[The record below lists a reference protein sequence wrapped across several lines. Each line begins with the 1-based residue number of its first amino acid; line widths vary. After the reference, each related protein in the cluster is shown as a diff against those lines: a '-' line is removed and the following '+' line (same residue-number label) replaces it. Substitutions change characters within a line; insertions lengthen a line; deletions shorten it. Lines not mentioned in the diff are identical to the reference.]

1 MLSYV
6 AGAAKIRGMVT
17 VKECYHDKKRIIAC
31 FASVM
36 CGILILTGVW
46 WGSHARAFRV
56 LLEQLPT
63 ADGCGMQFYVSDE
76 DGKRERRT
84 IDDPQDRAA
93 VLDEVRR
100 LEFSGPRLS
109 TELWD
114 PAEYYSCFWLE
125 IYGTEEPYHLEIQI
139 PLDQPQQGVVLADG
153 KAFRV
158 EGGSAFLMALEG
170 WLYE

>member
-1 MLSYV
+1 
-6 AGAAKIRGMVT
+6 
-17 VKECYHDKKRIIAC
+17 
-31 FASVM
+31 M

-76 DGKRERRT
+76 DGKRERRA

-125 IYGTEEPYHLEIQI
+125 IYGTSYLLELQI
-139 PLDQPQQGVVLADG
+139 PLDDPQQALIRADG
-153 KAFRV
+153 KAFHV
-158 EGGSAFLMALEG
+158 EGGEAFLTALEG

>member
-1 MLSYV
+1 
-6 AGAAKIRGMVT
+6 MVT

-36 CGILILTGVW
+36 CGILILAGVW

-76 DGKRERRT
+76 DGKRERRA

-125 IYGTEEPYHLEIQI
+125 IYGTEVPYQLEIQI
-139 PLDQPQQGVVLADG
+139 PLDQPQQGIVLADG
-153 KAFRV
+153 KAFRM
-158 EGGSAFLMALEG
+158 EGGGAFLMALEG

>member
-1 MLSYV
+1 M
-6 AGAAKIRGMVT
+6 
-17 VKECYHDKKRIIAC
+17 E
-31 FASVM
+31 
-36 CGILILTGVW
+36 
-46 WGSHARAFRV
+46 
-56 LLEQLPT
+56 
-63 ADGCGMQFYVSDE
+63 FYVSDE

-93 VLDEVRR
+93 VLAEVER
-100 LEFSGPRLS
+100 LDFSRPRLS
-109 TELWD
+109 DDLWD
-114 PAEYYSCFWLE
+114 AAEYYSCFWLE

>member
-1 MLSYV
+1 M
-6 AGAAKIRGMVT
+6 
-17 VKECYHDKKRIIAC
+17 KECYHDKKRIIAC

-93 VLDEVRR
+93 VLAEVER
-100 LEFSGPRLS
+100 LDFSRPRLS
-109 TELWD
+109 DDL
-114 PAEYYSCFWLE
+114 
-125 IYGTEEPYHLEIQI
+125 
-139 PLDQPQQGVVLADG
+139 
-153 KAFRV
+153 
-158 EGGSAFLMALEG
+158 
-170 WLYE
+170 

>member
-1 MLSYV
+1 
-6 AGAAKIRGMVT
+6 MVT

-76 DGKRERRT
+76 DGKRERRA

-125 IYGTEEPYHLEIQI
+125 IYGTSYLLELQI
-139 PLDQPQQGVVLADG
+139 PLDDPQQALIRADG
-153 KAFRV
+153 KAFHV
-158 EGGSAFLMALEG
+158 EGGEAFLTALEG

>member
-1 MLSYV
+1 MS
-6 AGAAKIRGMVT
+6 GAAKIRGMVT
-17 VKECYHDKKRIIAC
+17 GKECYHDKKRIIAC

-93 VLDEVRR
+93 VLAEVER
-100 LEFSGPRLS
+100 LAFSRPRLS
-109 TELWD
+109 DDLWD
-114 PAEYYSCFWLE
+114 AAEYYSCFWIE
-125 IYGTEEPYHLEIQI
+125 IYGTSYLLELQI
-139 PLDQPQQGVVLADG
+139 PLDDPQQALIRADG
-153 KAFRV
+153 KAFHV
-158 EGGSAFLMALEG
+158 EGGEAFLTALEG

>member
-1 MLSYV
+1 
-6 AGAAKIRGMVT
+6 MVT

-46 WGSHARAFRV
+46 WGSHARV

-76 DGKRERRT
+76 DGKRERRA

-125 IYGTEEPYHLEIQI
+125 IYGTEVPYQLEIQI
-139 PLDQPQQGVVLADG
+139 PLDQPQQGIVLADG
-153 KAFRV
+153 KAFRM
-158 EGGSAFLMALEG
+158 EGGGAFLMALEG

>member
-1 MLSYV
+1 M
-6 AGAAKIRGMVT
+6 AGAAKKRWLVT
-17 VKECYHDKKRIIAC
+17 VKECFHDKKRLIAC

-93 VLDEVRR
+93 VLAEVGR
-100 LEFSGPRLS
+100 LDFSRPRLS
-109 TELWD
+109 DDRWGG
-114 PAEYYSCFWLE
+114 AE
-125 IYGTEEPYHLEIQI
+125 
-139 PLDQPQQGVVLADG
+139 
-153 KAFRV
+153 
-158 EGGSAFLMALEG
+158 
-170 WLYE
+170 

>member
-46 WGSHARAFRV
+46 WGSHAQAFRV

>member
-1 MLSYV
+1 MV
-6 AGAAKIRGMVT
+6 GAAKIRGMVT

-93 VLDEVRR
+93 VLAEVER
-100 LEFSGPRLS
+100 LDFSRPRLS
-109 TELWD
+109 DDLWD
-114 PAEYYSCFWLE
+114 AAEYYSCFWIE
-125 IYGTEEPYHLEIQI
+125 IYGTSYLLELQI
-139 PLDQPQQGVVLADG
+139 PLDDPQQALIRADG
-153 KAFRV
+153 KAFHV
-158 EGGSAFLMALEG
+158 EGGEAFLTALEG

>member
-36 CGILILTGVW
+36 CGILILVGAW

-93 VLDEVRR
+93 VLAEVER
-100 LEFSGPRLS
+100 LDFSRPRLS
-109 TELWD
+109 DDLWD
-114 PAEYYSCFWLE
+114 AAEYYSCFWIE
-125 IYGTEEPYHLEIQI
+125 IYGTSYLLELQI
-139 PLDQPQQGVVLADG
+139 PLDDPQQALIRADG
-153 KAFRV
+153 KAFHV
-158 EGGSAFLMALEG
+158 EGGEAFLTALEG